1 MLFRKKRKIEDLEE
15 IVSPKDIE
23 DVDVLKE
30 KYGVDIEDEILRKL
44 EKLSFAIAVG
54 AKDRDVREKA
64 LSIYGKVKLVRSM
77 KGTDKEDFLKFY
89 AGLDV
94 PGEFIETLK
103 KEGFA
108 EVTYKISGVEIKA
121 KNKEELTKKIEEFL
135 REEIELK
142 EDVKIA
148 LSGKPLKVDESNA
161 ELAGKL
167 YELGAFE
174 IYLVPK
180 GWFDLPYVNGVNV
193 EGILKELNEL
203 KEALPEY
210 VSKFLES

>member
-1 MLFRKKRKIEDLEE
+1 MLFRKKKKAEDLGER
-15 IVSPKDIE
+15 VSPTE
-23 DVDVLKE
+23 DVDVLRE
-30 KYGVDIEDEILRKL
+30 KYGVDIEDDILRRL
-44 EKLSFAIAVG
+44 EELSFAVAVG

-64 LSIYGKVKLVRSM
+64 LNIYGKVKLVRSIR
-77 KGTDKEDFLKFY
+77 GTEKEEIIKLY

-94 PGEFIETLK
+94 PDEFIEKLK
-103 KEGFA
+103 EEGLA
-108 EVTYKISGVEIKA
+108 EVTYKVSGVEIKA
-121 KNKEELTKKIEEFL
+121 KNKEELAKKLEDFL
-135 REEIELK
+135 QEEIELK
-142 EDVKIA
+142 DDVKIA

-161 ELAGKL
+161 EVAGKL

-180 GWFDLPYVNGVNV
+180 GWFDLPYINGVSV
-193 EGILKELNEL
+193 ERNLKELNEL